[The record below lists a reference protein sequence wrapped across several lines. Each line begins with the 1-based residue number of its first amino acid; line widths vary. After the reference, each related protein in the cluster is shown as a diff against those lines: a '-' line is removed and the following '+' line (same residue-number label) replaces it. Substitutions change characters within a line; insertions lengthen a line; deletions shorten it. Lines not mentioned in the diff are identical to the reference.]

1 MFPPGSPLNWPLHW
15 DEEEEGE
22 EEEEEDGDDA
32 TADDNDSLE
41 PRAKCQR
48 IMKVL
53 YSVFNFCLLTSVQAL
68 KLRLFKTITDPA
80 SQQPE

>member
-1 MFPPGSPLNWPLHW
+1 MTLRVWSYSLAPLAPFVFPPGSPLNWPLDW
-15 DEEEEGE
+15 DE

-32 TADDNDSLE
+32 TAAADDNNSLE

-53 YSVFNFCLLTSVQAL
+53 YSVLTFV
-68 KLRLFKTITDPA
+68 F
-80 SQQPE
+80 